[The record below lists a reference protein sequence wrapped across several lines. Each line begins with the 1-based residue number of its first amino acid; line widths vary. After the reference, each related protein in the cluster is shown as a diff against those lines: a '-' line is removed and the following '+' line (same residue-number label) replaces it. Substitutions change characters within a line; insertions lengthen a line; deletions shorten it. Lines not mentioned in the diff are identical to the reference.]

1 MNVKIKNNIFLA
13 IMLLCIFVII
23 SFFDSRSGVLGE
35 ITIQN
40 FSSISVAI
48 SFLKYNLNGFVG
60 LIEVFNVLSS
70 LNSITEYSTRY
81 LFIIGEYLINFENVK
96 QLNEYDEIITKT
108 IHEAQNLKIQN
119 FDKQHIYFGDIG
131 YVLYIIIAFSIFG
144 IKLSS
149 LKFLYISIFLF
160 TSILFMISYYKD
172 NIYFNIFLIFL
183 FSFILVLICNY
194 GGSTEIFSLSN
205 SRFITT
211 LSTLPVLHL
220 LFFILDK
227 KKLDKLNLFLCFFQL
242 TILLFICLVRGTAY
256 IGLIFLIFVYLYSIF
271 FKTVE
276 RFKKYSILTLIFF
289 TFTITISGK
298 ILVNKNLSDLYKNDF
313 ARIKHT
319 VWHNAFI
326 GLSFYPKFHEEYVC
340 SNTKLNDVLEIEA
353 LACGEYEKLFNKKKK
368 FIKEV
373 IYYKPR
379 DIHGYTASI
388 NYLNQTGIK
397 KNLGIKN
404 DVIADHVIANLGI
417 DWRLHEEIMKNLYFD
432 AIVKT
437 PLDFTYVT
445 FILKPM
451 KLIYEFLKFPIYF
464 INAFKINT
472 IFLILVTIALI
483 FLYLIS
489 YKRLNYQNFSN
500 SNKRLKISFRFI
512 LIYFVFN
519 CAPSIIFYPS
529 VGSNMPELIILL
541 IILMNTK
548 IKINAFKIR

>member
-1 MNVKIKNNIFLA
+1 MNVKIKKNIFFA
-13 IMLLCIFVII
+13 IMLLCIFVVI
-23 SFFDSRSGVLGE
+23 SFFDSRSRVLGE

-40 FSSISVAI
+40 FSSISIAI

-60 LIEVFNVLSS
+60 LIEVFNVLNAI
-70 LNSITEYSTRY
+70 NSITEYSTRY

-96 QLNEYDEIITKT
+96 QLNEYDEIISKT

-119 FDKQHIYFGDIG
+119 FDKQHTYFGDIG
-131 YVLYIIIAFSIFG
+131 YVLYNIIAFSIFG

-172 NIYFNIFLIFL
+172 NIYFYIFLIFL

-227 KKLDKLNLFLCFFQL
+227 KKFDKLNFFLCFLQL

-256 IGLIFLIFVYLYSIF
+256 IGLIFLIFVYLYSVF
-271 FKTVE
+271 SKTAE
-276 RFKKYSILTLIFF
+276 RFKNYSILTLIFF
-289 TFTITISGK
+289 TFIITISGK

-313 ARIKHT
+313 TRIKHT

-353 LACGEYEKLFNKKKK
+353 SACGEYEKLFNEKKK

-379 DIHGYTASI
+379 DIHGYRASI
-388 NYLNQTGIK
+388 NYLNQSGIK

-404 DVIADHVIANLGI
+404 DVIVGLGI
-417 DWRLHEEIMKNLYFD
+417 DWHLHEEIMKNLYFD
-432 AIVKT
+432 AIVNN

-445 FILKPM
+445 LILKPM

-464 INAFKINT
+464 VNAFKINT
-472 IFLILVTIALI
+472 IFLIFVIITLI
-483 FLYLIS
+483 TLYLMF
-489 YKRLNYQNFSN
+489 YKKLDYQDFSN
-500 SNKRLKISFRFI
+500 SNKRLKILLRFI
-512 LIYFVFN
+512 LIFFVFN
-519 CAPSIIFYPS
+519 CTPSIIFYPS
-529 VGSNMPELIILL
+529 VGSNMPELIMLL

-548 IKINAFKIR
+548 IKINTLKIK